1 MADTGLAAYSRVIQQ
16 AGIPYQQ
23 YAPIAQYQPPK
34 PSLWD
39 GYRQLLAPPVEPT
52 SHVQSAVTGMRHNLE
67 AGAVAALLGV
77 IHAKFGLD
85 IKGKYPVDGILA
97 AFFYALSV
105 KEAGKPDG
113 YSSDLRAISQ
123 SLTSVAVFRK
133 TFDWAKPSVQTT
145 GETVKTDSMSGHTS
159 PAEDPLVAAAKRHGL

>member
-1 MADTGLAAYSRVIQQ
+1 M
-16 AGIPYQQ
+16 P
-23 YAPIAQYQPPK
+23 YAPYAALAPVPAARP

-39 GYRQLLAPPVEPT
+39 GYRQMLAPAPEPT
-52 SHVQSAVTGMRHNLE
+52 SHVQSAVTGLRHNLE
-67 AGAVAALLGV
+67 AAAVAGLLGV
-77 IHAKFGLD
+77 IHGKFGLD

-97 AFFYALSV
+97 AFFYMLSV

-133 TFDWAKPSVQTT
+133 TSDWAKPAVTTT
-145 GETVKTDSMSGHTS
+145 GETVKTDSMSGHTNNS
-159 PAEDPLVAAAKRHGL
+159 AEDPLVAAAKRHGL